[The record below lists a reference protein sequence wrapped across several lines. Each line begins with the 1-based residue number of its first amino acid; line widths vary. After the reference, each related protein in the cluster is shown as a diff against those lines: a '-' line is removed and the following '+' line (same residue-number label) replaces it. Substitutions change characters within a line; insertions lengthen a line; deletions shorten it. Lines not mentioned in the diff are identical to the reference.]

1 MGGGERAVPHVPPDV
16 RGSDGDWAP
25 RPGRAG
31 WEPPAPLGGAVLAG
45 VGVLRGERWGRPPD
59 GWSRIPGAERA
70 PAAAAAAAAH
80 PDCHLR
86 DTRRPRGAGEG
97 AAPPRQP
104 GSGTGGASPAR
115 PRRARSRPRAPAK
128 AHPRTPSPVPRR
140 PAAANHRPA
149 RHSEAVMHPSRPAL
163 SGFGIRRGCGQ
174 GGRRGAMLAGAVT
187 RAGFNPVGAMGLER
201 PN

>member
-1 MGGGERAVPHVPPDV
+1 MGSARSRTSLPTSGAQTATGRRAREGPAGSLRRPSGERPWRVSGCCVVSA
-16 RGSDGDWAP
+16 GGAP
-25 RPGRAG
+25 RTAGARSRALSALLRPQQPLPRTRAVTL
-31 WEPPAPLGGAVLAG
+31 ETPA
-45 VGVLRGERWGRPPD
+45 
-59 GWSRIPGAERA
+59 
-70 PAAAAAAAAH
+70 
-80 PDCHLR
+80 
-86 DTRRPRGAGEG
+86 RPRGTGEG

-128 AHPRTPSPVPRR
+128 AHPRTPAPVPRR

-163 SGFGIRRGCGQ
+163 SGFGIRRGGGQ

-187 RAGFNPVGAMGLER
+187 GAGFNPVGAMGLER